1 MSLVATNVADV
12 GSHSMVLTIA
22 MANYPTITLTKNFST
37 TIYVCVVTT
46 LTFTTVPAALTTLK
60 YSDSAVDLT
69 FVTSQTPA
77 CGNTVTFSISPARTF
92 LSLPSPT
99 SSAGIVRISGATFA
113 NINTY
118 AEILTATVD
127 GKTDTANFSVT
138 IENPC

>member
-12 GSHSMVLTIA
+12 GSHSMVLTIV

-69 FVTSQTPA
+69 FVTT
-77 CGNTVTFSISPARTF
+77 
-92 LSLPSPT
+92 
-99 SSAGIVRISGATFA
+99 
-113 NINTY
+113 
-118 AEILTATVD
+118 
-127 GKTDTANFSVT
+127 
-138 IENPC
+138 